1 MQILHQNDQKKEQK
15 VNEVETAIENL
26 KMAEEEQNNKEG
38 VQISNI
44 NKKLENNDKYHQILE
59 NDQNDLKNGIAKASD
74 EILNLKKID
83 SE

>member
-1 MQILHQNDQKKEQK
+1 M
-15 VNEVETAIENL
+15 NEVETAIENL

-59 NDQNDLKNGIAKASD
+59 ND
-74 EILNLKKID
+74 
-83 SE
+83 